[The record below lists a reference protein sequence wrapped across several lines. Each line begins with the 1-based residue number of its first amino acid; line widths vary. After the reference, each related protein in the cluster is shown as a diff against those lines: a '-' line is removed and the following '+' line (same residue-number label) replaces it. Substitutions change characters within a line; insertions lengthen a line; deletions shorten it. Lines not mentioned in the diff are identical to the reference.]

1 MCFEKANFS
10 ETGHV
15 YVALTVI
22 TDTMLT
28 HAQYEHFLRFPDDS
42 EHILISDLRF
52 FFFFC
57 LKFHVHFKFLRVQG
71 KTKYSKRQDKIN
83 DTWAL
88 SPVYLIS
95 VLYCPPPSS

>member
-52 FFFFC
+52 FFFF
-57 LKFHVHFKFLRVQG
+57 L
-71 KTKYSKRQDKIN
+71 SKISRPFQISPCARKNKILEAARQD
-83 DTWAL
+83 
-88 SPVYLIS
+88 
-95 VLYCPPPSS
+95 